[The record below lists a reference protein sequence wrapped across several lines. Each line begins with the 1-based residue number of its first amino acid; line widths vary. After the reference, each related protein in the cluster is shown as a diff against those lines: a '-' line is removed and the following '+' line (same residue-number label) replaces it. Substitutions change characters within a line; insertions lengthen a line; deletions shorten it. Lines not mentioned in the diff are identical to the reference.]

1 MLQLAL
7 HHPPGQQVQA
17 EAMDATREDFA
28 EKAAAPGQ
36 QLQYQQDL
44 RDEDATWE
52 YFEKGG
58 WFAMDD
64 KTSKIL
70 SMAYSDEN
78 TECSMTYTD
87 EYKYIWNFEDM
98 TQKRFRFDGHTW
110 TCVKTRS
117 IRRVQVLATPVFPR
131 G

>member
-1 MLQLAL
+1 MK
-7 HHPPGQQVQA
+7 
-17 EAMDATREDFA
+17 
-28 EKAAAPGQ
+28 KAAAPGQ

-58 WFAMDD
+58 WFPMDD

-70 SMAYSDEN
+70 TMAYSDDN
-78 TECSMTYTD
+78 MECSMTYSD
-87 EYKYIWNFEDM
+87 EYKYIWNFEDL
-98 TQKRFRFDGHTW
+98 TQKRYRFDGHNW

-117 IRRVQVLATPVFPR
+117 IRLVQVLLKPVNPR